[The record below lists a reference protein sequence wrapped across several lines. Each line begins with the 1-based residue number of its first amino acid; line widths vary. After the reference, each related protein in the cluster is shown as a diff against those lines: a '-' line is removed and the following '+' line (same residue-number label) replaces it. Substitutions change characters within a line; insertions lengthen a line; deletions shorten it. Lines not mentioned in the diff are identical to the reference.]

1 MKRQLEKRS
10 NDSKKLGIWK
20 RVGHSQWS
28 AGTSIQPKKTG
39 DVRALTDFRKLN
51 EYLQLVRKPHPLP
64 KINELFYK
72 SSRDSN
78 GQQLLT

>member
-1 MKRQLEKRS
+1 MRLKRQLEKEIERFE
-10 NDSKKLGIWK
+10 KLGIWK

-28 AGTSIQPKKTG
+28 AATSIQPKKTG
-39 DVRALTDFRKLN
+39 DVRVLTDFRKLN

-72 SSRDSN
+72 RSQMGNSY
-78 GQQLLT
+78 